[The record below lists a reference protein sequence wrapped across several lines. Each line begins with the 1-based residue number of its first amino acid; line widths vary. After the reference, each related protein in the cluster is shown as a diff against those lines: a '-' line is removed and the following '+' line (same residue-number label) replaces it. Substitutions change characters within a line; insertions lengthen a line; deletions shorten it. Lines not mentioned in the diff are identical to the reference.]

1 MEVSVL
7 IPALLAEHTGGQRNL
22 QVITE
27 GAASVG
33 AVLEALAQDHPVFD
47 RRVRDETG
55 SVRRYVNVYIDGD
68 DIRTLDGLRT
78 PLHEGQ
84 ELLII
89 QSVAGG

>member
-7 IPALLAEHTGGQRNL
+7 VPALLAEHTGGQRIL
-22 QVITE
+22 QVVTDDV
-27 GAASVG
+27 ASVG
-33 AVLEALAQDHPVFD
+33 NVLDILAGEHPVFD

-68 DIRTLDGLRT
+68 DIRSLDGLAT
-78 PLHEGQ
+78 PVLEGQ

>member
-1 MEVSVL
+1 MKVSVL

-22 QVITE
+22 QVISE
-27 GAASVG
+27 GTASVG
-33 AVLEALAQDHPVFD
+33 AVLDVLAQEYPIFD

-68 DIRTLDGLRT
+68 DIRALDGLRT
-78 PLHEGQ
+78 PLQEGQ